1 LTPDIGWGMA
11 DHIATQKST
20 LTSAYSSRKRRTQQ
34 PYVRGFGRRVNVY
47 SKLDTYTIMDK
58 QKQAEEC
65 VLYVRVSTIRQAE
78 DGVSID
84 AQIAKGKANAEFNDF
99 LLPKENIFIDDGVS
113 AKIPLWSR
121 PAAKQMKA
129 FILKHKIKQI
139 YAYRMDRLFRS
150 TIDCLAT
157 VEELDEFG
165 IGIQFC
171 ESGGQ
176 PLDLSSAVGRMLI
189 TILAAFGEMERNLI
203 SERVCMAMQYLKETG
218 RRYTYD
224 KYGWDVDED
233 NNFIENEKEQYWIE
247 YIKVRYHEDGIT
259 KSEIARELNA
269 CGVPTKRGKK
279 WSHKQ
284 VSRILNYE

>member
-1 LTPDIGWGMA
+1 MA
-11 DHIATQKST
+11 DHIATRKST
-20 LTSAYSSRKRRTQQ
+20 FTSASSSRKTRTQQ
-34 PYVRGFGRRVNVY
+34 PYVRTFGRRVNVY
-47 SKLDTYTIMDK
+47 SKSDTYTIMAK

-99 LLPKENIFIDDGVS
+99 LLPDENIFIDDGVS

-121 PAAKQMKA
+121 PAAKQMKE

-218 RRYTYD
+218 RRFTYD

-259 KSEIARELNA
+259 KSEIARELNT

-284 VSRILNYE
+284 VSRILK